1 MPLPYSQVA
10 NDPTMAMDPNAKL
23 NFTIAKLVKLEGMA
37 VHVENIS
44 QKLNFACEKIETL
57 EVKVAVADDR
67 VTRTEYKL
75 LDLEARSRRNNLVFN
90 KIPDPIEETWDECE
104 NKLVDFLS
112 REMKMGEG
120 AKNIVFHRVHRLGK
134 PRRGVGPNGRP
145 YPPRPIIAGFRDF
158 KDRDMVLKYAQNLKG
173 T

>member
-1 MPLPYSQVA
+1 
-10 NDPTMAMDPNAKL
+10 
-23 NFTIAKLVKLEGMA
+23 MA

-90 KIPDPIEETWDECE
+90 KIPDPIEETWDECD
-104 NKLVDFLS
+104 NKLLDFLS

-173 T
+173 TQYSVNQDSPVEI